1 MAARGGFSSR
11 LGFIA
16 AAAGSAVGLGNIWQ
30 FPYVAGQNGGAA
42 FLIIYVFWIFLIGFP
57 VMLGEITLGRSAK
70 SNPYGA
76 YKKYGGKAWG
86 LVGLFGILS
95 GIMILSFYNVVSGWA
110 FGYFLETAFG
120 NLLEENDFSSF
131 FGEYVADY
139 SDNLWF
145 SFGFMAITAVIVLQG
160 VKKGIEGSAKILMPA
175 LFFLLLGIIV
185 YGLTLPGAIEGVK
198 FYLLPNFSLIN
209 AETIYSA
216 LGQAFFSLS
225 LGMGGLITYGSY
237 LSKQENILSSASL
250 VVIADT
256 MVAFLAGLMI
266 FPLVFSQGQSP
277 SEGPGLVFVAL
288 PGIFQAMGPVLGKII
303 GSSFFL
309 LLCFAALTSTISLL
323 EVAVAY
329 LIDERKW
336 SRRRAVSLM
345 ALVIFFIGIPSM
357 LGYGAVQSLTSFTF
371 YEGTSKSFMDLVQ
384 DVFSVIALP
393 LGGFLLSV
401 FIATRWTTAKFSEE
415 ISQGA
420 KNYKGSFMESFL
432 NVMIKFICPVV
443 LGLMF
448 ILTLLQKF
456 FNIQLF

>member
-250 VVIADT
+250 VVVADT

-401 FIATRWTTAKFSEE
+401 FIATRWTTARFSEE